1 MLTMSVMQGLT
12 GFLAGVAAGI
22 VMGVVSDIAARLGLF
37 RSSLFVVDGNFLL
50 RSLGIQSNPHA
61 VYLAGIP
68 MHLATSGVFGAF
80 YTAAAS
86 FAGLQTFSTWLTA
99 FYVFLLWLAM
109 LFIALP
115 LAGQGFFGNKA
126 GRSTWLEQL
135 ALHVVFFAVY
145 YGMLRVIYPALPAFS
160 QAIR

>member
-1 MLTMSVMQGLT
+1 MSVMQGLT
-12 GFLAGVAAGI
+12 GLLAGVAAGI
-22 VMGVVSDIAARLGLF
+22 VMGVVSDIAARLWLF

-50 RSLGIQSNPHA
+50 KSLGIQSSLQT

-80 YTAAAS
+80 YTTATS
-86 FAGLQTFSTWLTA
+86 LAGLQTFSMWLTA
-99 FYVFLLWLAM
+99 LYVLLLWLAM

-115 LAGQGFFGNKA
+115 LAGQGLFGNKA

-135 ALHVVFFAVY
+135 VLHIVFFAVY
-145 YGMLRVIYPALPAFS
+145 YGILQVIYTSLPAFS

>member
-1 MLTMSVMQGLT
+1 MLTTSVMQGLT
-12 GFLAGVAAGI
+12 GFLAGVAAGV
-22 VMGVVSDIAARLGLF
+22 VMGVVSEIAARFRLF

-50 RSLGIQSNPHA
+50 KSLGIQSSPHA

-68 MHLATSGVFGAF
+68 MHLATSGVFGAL
-80 YTAAAS
+80 YTVATS
-86 FAGLQTFSTWLTA
+86 LAGLQTLSTWLMA
-99 FYVFLLWLAM
+99 LYVLLLWLAM

-115 LAGQGFFGNKA
+115 LAGQGFFGSKA

-135 ALHVVFFAVY
+135 ALHIVFFAIY
-145 YGMLRVIYPALPAFS
+145 YGMLQVIYPALPAFS

>member
-1 MLTMSVMQGLT
+1 MVTGAVIQGLT

-22 VMGVVSDIAARLGLF
+22 VMGVVSDIAARLQLF

-50 RSLGIQSNPHA
+50 RTLGVRGSPQS

-68 MHLATSGVFGAF
+68 MHLATSGVFGAL
-80 YTAAAS
+80 YTVATW
-86 FAGLQTFSTWLTA
+86 FADLQAFSVWLMA
-99 FYVFLLWLAM
+99 FYVLLLWLSM
-109 LFIALP
+109 LCIALP
-115 LAGQGFFGNKA
+115 IAGQGFFGSKA

-135 ALHVVFFAVY
+135 ALHIVFFAVY
-145 YGMLRVIYPALPAFS
+145 YGMLAVIYPALPALP